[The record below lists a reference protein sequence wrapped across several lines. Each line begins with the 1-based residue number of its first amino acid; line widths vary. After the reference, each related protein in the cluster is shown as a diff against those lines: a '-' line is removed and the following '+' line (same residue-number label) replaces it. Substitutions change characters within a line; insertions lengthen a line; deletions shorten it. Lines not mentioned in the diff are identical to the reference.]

1 MLTQPWFRVIARVG
15 AKGAEYHPITQTDEE
30 LVSRK
35 AGQLFLF
42 VNDAV
47 APWSWDY
54 FYRNNSDAVATV
66 TVKRLGGR
74 P

>member
-1 MLTQPWFRVIARVG
+1 VIARVG
-15 AKGAEYHPITQTDEE
+15 AKGAEYHPITQADSE

-47 APWSWDY
+47 APGAWDY
-54 FYRNNSDAVATV
+54 FYDNNSDVTATV